1 MKKFVKIMEIVI
13 IAVMSMMTVA
23 FATNISELE
32 TEASYMSV
40 GDAVSICQAYD
51 NRCEIDPAFLLGDME
66 SNITVHEACRLLRSW
81 KHIPLLDPVLYGQKQ
96 DAETFTAEAF
106 QYSGTEKEASEL
118 ITLGEFCNMAEKL
131 LIPIKEMDV
140 PETNDG
146 LTFETQGSYDWAT
159 TTQWI
164 QQAKTALINVPDILV
179 DHFNEKGYVITL
191 MTKDAYSDALHSISD
206 ITDSVACYSM
216 DRGFLWSSDF
226 STATMVHEM
235 GHHLMMWFGDYC
247 EFEPIYKDEVNALCK
262 SLNWDYA
269 RTNLDE
275 GFAEAFSLYIEFPE
289 ILEQNCPRTFN
300 FIKRTLEKI
309 PN

>member
-1 MKKFVKIMEIVI
+1 MKKFFKTMVIAI
-13 IAVMSMMTVA
+13 IAVMSMMTAA
-23 FATNISELE
+23 FATDMRELE
-32 TEASYMSV
+32 VGASYMTA
-40 GDAVSICQAYD
+40 GDAVRICHAYD
-51 NRCEIDPAFLLGDME
+51 NECEIDPAVLFGDME
-66 SNITVHEACRLLRSW
+66 SNITVREACRLLRSW
-81 KHIPLLDPVLYGQKQ
+81 KHIPLLNPVLYGQKQ

-118 ITLGEFCNMAEKL
+118 ITLGEFCKMAEKV
-131 LIPIKEMDV
+131 LIPIEEKDV

-146 LTFETQGSYDWAT
+146 LTFESQGSSDWAT

-164 QQAKTALINVPDILV
+164 QQAKTALINVPDKLV
-179 DHFNEKGYVITL
+179 DHFNGQGYVITL
-191 MTKDAYSDALHSISD
+191 MSKDAYSDALNSISEN
-206 ITDSVACYSM
+206 TASVACYSM
-216 DRGFLWSSDF
+216 DGGFLWSSDF
-226 STATMVHEM
+226 STATMAHEM

-247 EFEPIYKDEVNALCK
+247 EFEPIYKEEVDTLCK

-269 RTNLDE
+269 RTNIDE